1 VKLAAWRMFART
13 FDRSR
18 RLLLA
23 STGLAILQSAALVP
37 VALVVQ
43 NVFDNLIPKRDVT
56 GLVWSGVAV
65 LGLYLVAGLLALCT
79 RFLVLKSTKASITSL
94 RGSLLERI
102 YALPRAYFDRTSQGK
117 LHAILVWD
125 SERLDVMSNAL
136 VGSLMP
142 AVIVAGGLSAILVI
156 LNPGLFA
163 VLLAVVPLLLL
174 VGRLLGTRVRGRVR
188 TWRVAFEEFS
198 SKNQLAL
205 RAMTLAK
212 VQAAERAE
220 MASRRA
226 EHAEVGR
233 TGLRMAWLQ
242 SAYTIVQNL
251 VAASSGAVVLVLGG
265 RAVARGEM
273 TTGELLSFYA
283 ILALLL
289 RELST
294 ILSSI
299 PQVLAGYESMARI
312 QAILETDEREP
323 YEGTRRID
331 FAGELVLEGVSFGYG
346 REEIL
351 RDLSFRVGAGEHVAI
366 FGPNGAGKST
376 LVNLMLGLYKPQ
388 TGSVLADGIPYDELD
403 VRHLRRSIGVV
414 LQDPVIFPGTIAE
427 NIAYGRPDAEDEEI
441 RRAATWST
449 ADAFIDNLPDGYE
462 TEVGDEGG
470 LLSGGQRQRIAIARA
485 LVARPAL
492 LILDEPT
499 THLDDRSIDQ
509 LIANLNGFP
518 GAPTVLMI
526 SHDPAVARAVDSVQ
540 HLRDGRVVNGMEE
553 DGSVAPALA
562 EEAI

>member
-1 VKLAAWRMFART
+1 
-13 FDRSR
+13 
-18 RLLLA
+18 
-23 STGLAILQSAALVP
+23 
-37 VALVVQ
+37 
-43 NVFDNLIPKRDVT
+43 
-56 GLVWSGVAV
+56 
-65 LGLYLVAGLLALCT
+65 
-79 RFLVLKSTKASITSL
+79 
-94 RGSLLERI
+94 
-102 YALPRAYFDRTSQGK
+102 
-117 LHAILVWD
+117 
-125 SERLDVMSNAL
+125 
-136 VGSLMP
+136 
-142 AVIVAGGLSAILVI
+142 
-156 LNPGLFA
+156 
-163 VLLAVVPLLLL
+163 
-174 VGRLLGTRVRGRVR
+174 
-188 TWRVAFEEFS
+188 
-198 SKNQLAL
+198 
-205 RAMTLAK
+205 
-212 VQAAERAE
+212 
-220 MASRRA
+220 
-226 EHAEVGR
+226 
-233 TGLRMAWLQ
+233 
-242 SAYTIVQNL
+242 
-251 VAASSGAVVLVLGG
+251 
-265 RAVARGEM
+265 M